1 MFKKLFFATAAL
13 ALVSSPG
20 LAADLPLK
28 APPAYAPAF
37 SWTGCYVGANGGY
50 GWGHN
55 HSTLAVSADP
65 ASQAFFGSAF
75 ALGGVPPYFVE
86 NNRGGVAGG
95 QVGCNQQY
103 GSVVMGFE
111 TDLDWAG
118 LKGSQTI
125 NLPNGTNGLVP
136 TFNSAGSELQW
147 LGTIR
152 ARIGYTP
159 ADHWLVYG
167 TGGLA
172 YGGVNYNTSI
182 LGPASNDFQV
192 LSTTRTEVGWTIG
205 AGVEW
210 AFNNDW
216 TFKAEYLYVDLGPR
230 SNLQTIGSGRAADL
244 TTSFTAGFTNQYQIV
259 RAGVDYKFN
268 WGAPVVAKY

>member
-1 MFKKLFFATAAL
+1 MFKNLLLATAAL

-20 LAADLPLK
+20 LAADMPLK
-28 APPAYAPAF
+28 APPPVPIF

-55 HSTLAVSADP
+55 HSTLAPSADP
-65 ASQAFFGSAF
+65 TSQAGLGPPF
-75 ALGGVPPYFVE
+75 AAGAVPSYFVY
-86 NNRGGVAGG
+86 NNSGGVAGG

-103 GSVVMGFE
+103 GSVVMGIE

-125 NLPNGTNGLVP
+125 NLPNGGAFVP
-136 TFNSAGSELQW
+136 TFNSAGSELKW

-172 YGGVNYNTSI
+172 YGGVNYNASVA
-182 LGPASNDFQV
+182 GPASNDFFN
-192 LSTTRTEVGWTIG
+192 LGATRTEVGWTVG

-210 AFNNDW
+210 AFNNEW
-216 TFKAEYLYVDLGPR
+216 SFKAEYLYVDLGPR
-230 SNLQTIGSGRAADL
+230 SNLISTGSGRPIDL
-244 TTSFTAGFTNQYQIV
+244 TTSTTSGFTNQYQIV
-259 RAGVDYKFN
+259 RVGVNYKFN